1 MLKSLLLTSLLGASA
16 VIAGAQVPVATSTSA
31 PVNSAPAPDL
41 SKMQVPTVNFCELVS
56 HPDKYDN
63 QIVRTQA
70 IVYYGFEASV
80 LYHADCD
87 RFDTWAA
94 YDGSYDGKTK
104 EGKKLYKILAK
115 GNSGDYNSAQVVIV
129 GRFLGKK
136 QVAFRLKDKTYYMGY
151 GHMNMFDYQLTI
163 ILLEDVT
170 PTPRSAIR
178 R

>member
-1 MLKSLLLTSLLGASA
+1 MARRRLNE
-16 VIAGAQVPVATSTSA
+16 TSA

-41 SKMQVPTVNFCELVS
+41 STMQVPTVSFCELVS

-70 IVYYGFEASV
+70 VVYYGFEASV

-94 YDGSYDGKTK
+94 YDSSYDGKTK
-104 EGKKLYKILAK
+104 DAKKLYKMLTK
-115 GNSGDYNSAQVVIV
+115 GNSGDYNSAQVIIV

-136 QVAFRLKDKTYYMGY
+136 QVAYRLKDKTYYMGY

-163 ILLEDVT
+163 MRLEEVN
-170 PTPRSAIR
+170 PTPRAAIR